1 MATPKKKYPYAIYY
15 KDGSYMIYDLTTDDY
30 ATLVQGVI
38 DNAHGVVTSVG
49 LLVLEDIRSIIEQKP
64 EPKVKKVKEEK
75 PAYPDLDA
83 ESVEWLN
90 EFMKQEGMN

>member
-30 ATLVQGVI
+30 ATLVQSMI
-38 DNAHGVVTSVG
+38 EEAHAVVTSVG

-64 EPKVKKVKEEK
+64 EKVKKVKPEK